1 MFFKKD
7 YQIMLIIALTIWSIW
22 LIVLGWLNAFEILI
36 EYWKIA
42 VTMLFGSII
51 AGGSSLGGGAVAFP
65 VLTKILHINPYQA
78 KVFSLAI
85 QSVGMSAASLA
96 IIMTGVKVEWR
107 VIFWASI
114 GGFIGI
120 ISGSVFL
127 APLLPPD
134 VIKIT
139 FTIML
144 TSIALTL
151 IALNRRNRICNCFVP
166 IWRIQEKIIFFS
178 FGVFGGIMSG
188 LAGNGIDCL
197 TFSVMVLLFRI
208 NEKIATPTSVILMA
222 INSLIGFFIISV
234 TLNSFTAEVYS
245 YWLAAI
251 PVVVLGA
258 PLGAILCSR
267 LNRQTIANIL
277 VCLIFIELISSL
289 LLIPLRPIAIYCS
302 LSMLI
307 LFSYVN
313 YKMYSNHFYE
323 NVQFNL
329 KFGTDKLRVTSKK
342 CIDNSSL

>member
-1 MFFKKD
+1 MFFKKH
-7 YQIMLIIALTIWSIW
+7 YNIMLIIALTVWSIW

-65 VLTKILHINPYQA
+65 VFTKILQINPYDA

-85 QSVGMSAASLA
+85 QSVGMTAASLA
-96 IIMTGVKVEWR
+96 ILITGVKVEWR
-107 VIFWASI
+107 VIFWASM

-120 ISGSVFL
+120 VFGCFFL

-139 FTIML
+139 FTVML

-151 IALNRRNRICNCFVP
+151 IALNRRSRVCNSFVP
-166 IWRIQEKIIFFS
+166 IWRIREKTIFFI
-178 FGVFGGIMSG
+178 FGVWGGIMSG

-197 TFSVMVLLFRI
+197 TFSGMVLLFRI

-222 INSLIGFFIISV
+222 INSLVGFVILSV
-234 TLNSFTAEVYS
+234 FLKSFTEPVYS

-258 PLGAILCSR
+258 PFGAILCSR

-277 VCLIFIELISSL
+277 VSLIFIELISSL

-302 LSMLI
+302 LSMLVF
-307 LFSYVN
+307 FSYLN
-313 YKMYSNHFYE
+313 YKMYSNQFYE
-323 NVQFNL
+323 NFQFNQ
-329 KFGTDKLRVTSKK
+329 DKIPINISLSK
-342 CIDNSSL
+342 